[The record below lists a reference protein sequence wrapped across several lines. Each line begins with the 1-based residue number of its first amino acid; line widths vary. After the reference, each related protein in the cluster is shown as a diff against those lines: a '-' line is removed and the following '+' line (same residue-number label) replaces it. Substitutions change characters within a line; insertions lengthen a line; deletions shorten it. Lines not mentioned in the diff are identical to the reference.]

1 MYLITPDFGCILFI
15 QALPTHDTFGNHLP
29 ASGVSFID
37 RSTGKADRLEA
48 DLIRRARAGD
58 EAAYESLMREHQEA
72 VFRLAYLFLGS
83 AADAEDVAQEVFI
96 KALNALDRF
105 DDSRPLRPWLLSITA
120 NCARNR
126 RRAFGRYVAAL
137 RRLIVPETSYA
148 EGAVTEVDARM
159 EAQALWQ
166 AVRRLSAA
174 DQEVI
179 YLRYF
184 LELSVSEAAEAMKVE
199 PGTVKSRLSRA
210 LSRLRE
216 VIERDFPLL
225 YEGRG
230 T

>member
-1 MYLITPDFGCILFI
+1 MIVSRVESLKWEPLRAGRCILYGSI
-15 QALPTHDTFGNHLP
+15 HWKGW
-29 ASGVSFID
+29 V
-37 RSTGKADRLEA
+37 LEA

-58 EAAYESLMREHQEA
+58 DAAYEQIVRAHQEA

-83 AADAEDVAQEVFI
+83 AADAEDAAQEVFI
-96 KALNALDRF
+96 RAHRALARF

-120 NCARNR
+120 NVARNR
-126 RRAFGRYVAAL
+126 RRAIGRYVSVL
-137 RRLIVPETSYA
+137 RRLIVPEPSVSA
-148 EGAVTEVDARM
+148 QVESAL

-166 AVRRLSAA
+166 AVRQLSAA

-184 LELSVSEAAEAMKVE
+184 LELSVSEAADAMQVEA
-199 PGTVKSRLSRA
+199 GTVKSRLSRA
-210 LSRLRE
+210 LGRLRG

-225 YEGRG
+225 YEGRR

>member
-1 MYLITPDFGCILFI
+1 M
-15 QALPTHDTFGNHLP
+15 
-29 ASGVSFID
+29 D
-37 RSTGKADRLEA
+37 RSTGKADGLEA

-58 EAAYESLMREHQEA
+58 EAAYERLVRDHQEA

-83 AADAEDVAQEVFI
+83 AADAEDIAQEVFI
-96 KALNALDRF
+96 RALNALDRF

-120 NCARNR
+120 NAARNR

-137 RRLIVPETSYA
+137 RRLIVPETSISA
-148 EGAVTEVDARM
+148 EVDTRI

-166 AVRRLSAA
+166 AVRRLSPA

-184 LELSVSEAAEAMKVE
+184 LELSVSEAAEAMQVE

-210 LSRLRE
+210 LSRLRD

-225 YEGRG
+225 TEGRRL
-230 T
+230 

>member
-1 MYLITPDFGCILFI
+1 M
-15 QALPTHDTFGNHLP
+15 
-29 ASGVSFID
+29 
-37 RSTGKADRLEA
+37 EA

-96 KALNALDRF
+96 KALAALDRF

-126 RRAFGRYVAAL
+126 RRAFGRYVAAV
-137 RRLIVPETSYA
+137 RRLIVPETSIVA
-148 EGAVTEVDARM
+148 EVDARI

-184 LELSVSEAAEAMKVE
+184 LELSVNEAAEAMKVE

-210 LSRLRE
+210 LGRLRD

-225 YEGRG
+225 TEERG
-230 T
+230 L